1 MMNERHQGRCEH
13 NRNNLRVPKTVD
25 DELKEQC
32 LVARRPLYKFTYFSV
47 LKRRRKKKVEEKVRK
62 KASSVEFFFPFF
74 LVTDFITCELKKT
87 YWIKNKIAEI
97 NLVCKKCY
105 KFL

>member
-47 LKRRRKKKVEEKVRK
+47 LKRRRRK
-62 KASSVEFFFPFF
+62 KGGRESEKES
-74 LVTDFITCELKKT
+74 
-87 YWIKNKIAEI
+87 
-97 NLVCKKCY
+97 
-105 KFL
+105 